1 MTNEQ
6 AGRLIELFEEVL
18 ANGDREQV
26 AVAVRLEDAAASA
39 TRAAERL
46 EAAAARAER
55 ASEGMSAAALLA
67 GRGR

>member
-1 MTNEQ
+1 MTSEQ

-26 AVAVRLEDAAASA
+26 AIAVRLEDAGANA

-55 ASEGMSAAALLA
+55 AVESMHAAALLI